1 MINKYYNNL
10 VLKSA
15 KSLVDKK
22 VINIISLWLY
32 YVMFHSRL
40 KKERYSALYFCYIKL
55 EKWKKEEENEKTV
68 KTEIDGEDKEEEK
81 RFFFFVN

>member
-1 MINKYYNNL
+1 MTL
-10 VLKSA
+10 LRDVSQWA
-15 KSLVDKK
+15 E
-22 VINIISLWLY
+22 
-32 YVMFHSRL
+32 

-81 RFFFFVN
+81 SFFFKLIFFLLFFRVNSVTSLHFAPLFVKF